1 MPLMDEAQL
10 HERFL
15 AALAKADGNQSRF
28 AKDIGTYQQNVSYW
42 VKRGKAL
49 PAEHVLAAERAGY
62 GSRHDLRPDLYP
74 LDLSP
79 VASANSDAAAPLSG
93 CNDSNSTP
101 ADDEPDLP
109 LAGSHQ
115 EPELPII
122 GAAA

>member
-1 MPLMDEAQL
+1 MDEARL

-15 AALAKADGNQSRF
+15 TALAKADGNQSRF
-28 AKDIGTYQQNVSYW
+28 AKDIGTFQQNVSYW

-62 GSRHDLRPDLYP
+62 GSRHELRPDLYP
-74 LDLSP
+74 LETSP
-79 VASANSDAAAPLSG
+79 VADADSGASEPLSG
-93 CNDSNSTP
+93 CNDSDFTP
-101 ADDEPDLP
+101 RDDEPDLP
-109 LAGSHQ
+109 LAGSHR